1 MKENQMIRHSIVK
14 IIISIIFCLAGRVFA
29 AGGHL
34 TDPVTTQYVIYI
46 TNNTEINMNL
56 TAINLDHPFSI
67 DRIRMFEAS
76 SYIDITPN
84 PKWSSLLT
92 AHSTKAF
99 AVAVR
104 NYKAGSLDI
113 EVGKDGTRF
122 RILQSNNVQD
132 AKQCFA
138 TQSMPRFA
146 CVLDMSQ
153 PDAKAHVSLSRVGD
167 IFPGNPV
174 GSSIELFIN
183 VNNSN

>member
-1 MKENQMIRHSIVK
+1 MIKHN
-14 IIISIIFCLAGRVFA
+14 IIKLVFSIIFCLAGRTFA
-29 AGGHL
+29 AGGYI
-34 TDPVTTQYVIYI
+34 TDPETTQYTIYI
-46 TNNTEINMNL
+46 TNNTDINMNL

-76 SYIDITPN
+76 SYIDITPT
-84 PKWSSLLT
+84 PRGPSLLT

-99 AVAVR
+99 AVVVR

-122 RILQSNNVQD
+122 RILQSNNVQN

-146 CVLDMSQ
+146 CIEDMSR
-153 PDAKAHVSLSRVGD
+153 PDAKAHVSLSRVGG
-167 IFPGNPV
+167 IFQGNPV

-183 VNNSN
+183 VNNA

>member
-1 MKENQMIRHSIVK
+1 MKENQMIRHSIIK

-29 AGGHL
+29 AGGYL

-46 TNNTEINMNL
+46 TNNTDINMSLSAVNL
-56 TAINLDHPFSI
+56 GYPFIVDPIRAFEYSVYANIARNSKKSI
-67 DRIRMFEAS
+67 F
-76 SYIDITPN
+76 P
-84 PKWSSLLT
+84 
-92 AHSTKAF
+92 AHSIKAF